1 MKWRGRRGREGIKQK
16 GQHALLRES
25 VLGRRIRETGVIT
38 SQCGAHMVRV
48 HTAAL
53 KCQID

>member
-38 SQCGAHMVRV
+38 SECGAHMVRV